1 VSGAA
6 ILALKLVLTPLLV
19 GMASLAGRRWG
30 PEIGGWILGVPFTSA
45 PVAFFL
51 ALSPGQRFAATAALG
66 TMAGTASQAIFCVLY
81 AWMAQRRGWTLSLI
95 AATAGFVVV
104 TALLNLV
111 VLSPWITFVVM
122 IGVVVVSIAAMPG
135 QGMQGRED
143 VTFPRWD
150 IPARMAVATVFVVA
164 LTAVAPVLGP
174 RLAGLLAPFPLYAT
188 VLTTFAHR
196 LQGSASAVA
205 VLRGLLLGLFG
216 FAAFFLTLGQ
226 LLAVSS
232 IAIAFVAAIVVVLV
246 VQGGSLALGRRL
258 WQ

>member
-1 VSGAA
+1 VNGAA

-19 GMASLAGRRWG
+19 GMASLFGRGWG
-30 PEIGGWILGVPFTSA
+30 PEIGGWLLGVPFTSA

-51 ALSPGQRFAATAALG
+51 ALSPGQRFAATA
-66 TMAGTASQAIFCVLY
+66 
-81 AWMAQRRGWTLSLI
+81 
-95 AATAGFVVV
+95 GFVVV

-111 VLSPWITFVVM
+111 VLSPWITFGVM

-135 QGMQGRED
+135 QGIKVRED

-150 IPARMAVATVFVVA
+150 IPARIAVATVFVVA
-164 LTAVAPVLGP
+164 LTAVAPLLGP

-188 VLTTFAHR
+188 VLATFAHR

-205 VLRGLLLGLFG
+205 VLRGLVLGLFG

-226 LLAVSS
+226 LLGVSS

-246 VQGGSLALGRRL
+246 VQCGSLALRRRL
-258 WQ
+258 WR

>member
-1 VSGAA
+1 
-6 ILALKLVLTPLLV
+6 
-19 GMASLAGRRWG
+19 
-30 PEIGGWILGVPFTSA
+30 
-45 PVAFFL
+45 
-51 ALSPGQRFAATAALG
+51 
-66 TMAGTASQAIFCVLY
+66 
-81 AWMAQRRGWTLSLI
+81 
-95 AATAGFVVV
+95 
-104 TALLNLV
+104 
-111 VLSPWITFVVM
+111 
-122 IGVVVVSIAAMPG
+122 
-135 QGMQGRED
+135 MQGRED

-164 LTAVAPVLGP
+164 LTAVAPLLGP

-226 LLAVSS
+226 LLSVSS

>member
-1 VSGAA
+1 VNGAA

-19 GMASLAGRRWG
+19 GMASLSGRGWG
-30 PEIGGWILGVPFTSA
+30 PEIGGWLLGVPFTSA

-51 ALSPGQRFAATAALG
+51 ALSPGQRFAATA
-66 TMAGTASQAIFCVLY
+66 
-81 AWMAQRRGWTLSLI
+81 
-95 AATAGFVVV
+95 GFVVV

-111 VLSPWITFVVM
+111 VLSPWITFGVM

-135 QGMQGRED
+135 QGIKVRED

-150 IPARMAVATVFVVA
+150 IPARIAVATVFVVA
-164 LTAVAPVLGP
+164 LTAVAPLLGP

-188 VLTTFAHR
+188 VLATFAHR

-205 VLRGLLLGLFG
+205 VLRGLVLGLFG

-226 LLAVSS
+226 LLGVSS

-246 VQGGSLALGRRL
+246 VQCGSLALRRRL
-258 WQ
+258 WR